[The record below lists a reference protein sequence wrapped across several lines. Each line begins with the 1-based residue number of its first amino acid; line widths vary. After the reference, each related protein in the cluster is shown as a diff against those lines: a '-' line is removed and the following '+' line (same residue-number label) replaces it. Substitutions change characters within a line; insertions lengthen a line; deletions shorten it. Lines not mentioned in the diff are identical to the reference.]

1 MNILQVEGQPSVT
14 DVVAVEAIVFSYSL
28 NELCGLSLLWLISSL
43 KRAIPLCTVL
53 LWKEVNNFKLL
64 CTRAWILLWHFMY
77 YIIAQISVEYFLV
90 TGLKWKDISF
100 TVMDIFKVLGWLNSG
115 GDVTSAWCV
124 GKVQSLGARTWN
136 EEAIW
141 ENCT

>member
-53 LWKEVNNFKLL
+53 L
-64 CTRAWILLWHFMY
+64 
-77 YIIAQISVEYFLV
+77 
-90 TGLKWKDISF
+90 
-100 TVMDIFKVLGWLNSG
+100 
-115 GDVTSAWCV
+115 
-124 GKVQSLGARTWN
+124 
-136 EEAIW
+136 
-141 ENCT
+141 